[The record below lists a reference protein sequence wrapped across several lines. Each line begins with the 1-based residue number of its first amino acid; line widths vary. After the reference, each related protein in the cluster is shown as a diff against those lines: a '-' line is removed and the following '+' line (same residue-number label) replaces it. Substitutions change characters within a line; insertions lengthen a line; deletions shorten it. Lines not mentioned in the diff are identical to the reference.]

1 MALKPRAL
9 QMRLPRVQE
18 AVPSVFELD
27 GVAHRFGRLGPLSL
41 RVDEGET
48 LVVLG
53 PSGAGKTTLLRLL
66 LGLLPPDHGVVRFRG
81 DDVSTVDAAALRRRI
96 GYVVQGGGLFPHL
109 TAEGN
114 VTLVA
119 RWLGWPEE
127 RIAAR
132 VDELLQLARLPRT
145 ALTQYPAQLS
155 GGQAQRVGL
164 LRALLLDPEVLLLDE
179 PLGAL
184 DPVTRYDLQGDLR
197 AAFEHLRKTV
207 VLVTHD
213 LGEAAFFAHR
223 IVLLH
228 DGRIAQQGTF
238 EELSS
243 APADAYVARFIHAQ
257 RAPLERLR

>member
-1 MALKPRAL
+1 ML
-9 QMRLPRVQE
+9 
-18 AVPSVFELD
+18 ELE
-27 GVAHRFGRLGPLSL
+27 GVAHRFGRLGPLDL
-41 RVDEGET
+41 RIAEGET
-48 LVVLG
+48 LAILG

-66 LGLLPPDHGVVRFRG
+66 LGLLAPDQGTVRFRG
-81 DDVSTVDAAALRRRI
+81 EDVRTLDPAELRRRI

-119 RWLGWPEE
+119 RWLGWPDM
-127 RIAAR
+127 RIAKR
-132 VDELLQLARLPRT
+132 LDELLHLARLPEA
-145 ALTQYPAQLS
+145 ALRQYPAQLS

-164 LRALLLDPEVLLLDE
+164 LRALMLDPEVLLLDE

-184 DPVTRYDLQGDLR
+184 DPVTRFDLQADLR
-197 AAFEHLRKTV
+197 TAFEQLRKTV

-223 IVLLH
+223 IAPLH
-228 DGRIAQQGTF
+228 DGRIAQEGTF
-238 EELSS
+238 EQL
-243 APADAYVARFIHAQ
+243 ARTPADPYVARFVHAQ

>member
-1 MALKPRAL
+1 
-9 QMRLPRVQE
+9 
-18 AVPSVFELD
+18 VPGVLELE
-27 GVAHRFGRLGPLSL
+27 GVAHRFGRLGPLDL
-41 RVDEGET
+41 RIAEGET
-48 LVVLG
+48 LAILG

-66 LGLLPPDHGVVRFRG
+66 LGLLAPDQGTVRFRG
-81 DDVSTVDAAALRRRI
+81 EDVRTLDPAELRRRI

-119 RWLGWPEE
+119 RWLGWPDM
-127 RIAAR
+127 RIAKR
-132 VDELLQLARLPRT
+132 LDELLHLARLPEA
-145 ALTQYPAQLS
+145 ALRQYPAQLS

-164 LRALLLDPEVLLLDE
+164 LRALMLDPEVLLLDE

-184 DPVTRYDLQGDLR
+184 DPVTRFDLQADLR
-197 AAFEHLRKTV
+197 TAFEQLRKTV

-223 IVLLH
+223 IALLH
-228 DGRIAQQGTF
+228 DGRIAQEGTF
-238 EELSS
+238 EQL
-243 APADAYVARFIHAQ
+243 ARTPADPYVARFVHAQ

>member
-1 MALKPRAL
+1 
-9 QMRLPRVQE
+9 MRLPRVQE
-18 AVPSVFELD
+18 AVPAVFELEQ
-27 GVAHRFGRLGPLSL
+27 VAHRFGRLGPLSL

-66 LGLLPPDHGVVRFRG
+66 LGLLPPEQGVVRFRG
-81 DDVSTVDAAALRRRI
+81 EDVSALDPAALRRRI

-119 RWLGWPEE
+119 RWLGWPRE

-132 VDELLQLARLPRT
+132 VEELLQLARLPRA

-164 LRALLLDPEVLLLDE
+164 LRALMLDPEVLLLDE

-197 AAFEHLRKTV
+197 TAFEHLRKTV

-228 DGRIAQQGTF
+228 EGRIAQQGTF
-238 EELSS
+238 DELSS
-243 APADAYVARFIHAQ
+243 SPADPYVARFVHAQ

>member
-1 MALKPRAL
+1 ML
-9 QMRLPRVQE
+9 
-18 AVPSVFELD
+18 ELE
-27 GVAHRFGRLGPLSL
+27 GVAHHFGPLGPLDL
-41 RVDEGET
+41 RVEEGET
-48 LVVLG
+48 LAVIG

-66 LGLLPPDHGVVRFRG
+66 LGLLAPDRGSVKFRG
-81 DDVSTVDAAALRRRI
+81 QDVRDLEAAALRRRI

-119 RWLGWPEE
+119 RWLAWTDD
-127 RIAAR
+127 RIAKR
-132 VDELLQLARLPRT
+132 LDELLHLARLPAA
-145 ALTQYPAQLS
+145 ALRQYPAQLS

-164 LRALLLDPEVLLLDE
+164 LRALMLDPEVLLLDE

-184 DPVTRYDLQGDLR
+184 DPVTRFDLQGDLR
-197 AAFEHLRKTV
+197 TAFEQLRKTV

-223 IVLLH
+223 IALLH
-228 DGRIAQQGTF
+228 EGRIAQQGTF
-238 EELSS
+238 EELERS
-243 APADAYVARFIHAQ
+243 PADPYVARFVHAQ

>member
-1 MALKPRAL
+1 ML
-9 QMRLPRVQE
+9 
-18 AVPSVFELD
+18 ELA
-27 GVAHRFGRLGPLSL
+27 GVAHRFGRLGPLDL
-41 RVDEGET
+41 RVAEGET
-48 LVVLG
+48 LAVLG

-66 LGLLPPDHGVVRFRG
+66 LGLLAPDQGTVLFRG
-81 DDVSTVDAAALRRRI
+81 RDVRALDPAALRRRI

-114 VTLVA
+114 VALVA

-127 RIAAR
+127 RISR
-132 VDELLQLARLPRT
+132 RLDELLHLARLPQA
-145 ALTQYPAQLS
+145 ALLQYPAQLS

-164 LRALLLDPEVLLLDE
+164 LRALMLDPEVLLLDE

-184 DPVTRYDLQGDLR
+184 DPVTRFELQADLR
-197 AAFEHLRKTV
+197 TAFEELRKTV

-223 IVLLH
+223 IALLH
-228 DGRIAQQGTF
+228 EGRIAQEGTF
-238 EELSS
+238 EELERN
-243 APADAYVARFIHAQ
+243 PADPYVARFIHAQ

>member
-1 MALKPRAL
+1 ML
-9 QMRLPRVQE
+9 
-18 AVPSVFELD
+18 ELS
-27 GVAHRFGRLGPLSL
+27 GVAHHFGPLGPLDL
-41 RVDEGET
+41 RVAEGET
-48 LVVLG
+48 LAVIG

-66 LGLLPPDHGVVRFRG
+66 LGLLAPDQGTVRFRG
-81 DDVSTVDAAALRRRI
+81 EDVGKLEPAALRRRI

-119 RWLGWPEE
+119 RWLGWPGE
-127 RIAAR
+127 RIKKR
-132 VDELLQLARLPRT
+132 LDELLHLARLPAA
-145 ALTQYPAQLS
+145 ALRQYPAQLS

-164 LRALLLDPEVLLLDE
+164 LRALMLDPEVLLLDE

-184 DPVTRYDLQGDLR
+184 DPVTRFDLQGDLR
-197 AAFEHLRKTV
+197 TAFDQLRKTV

-223 IVLLH
+223 IALLH
-228 DGRIAQQGTF
+228 EGRIVQEGTF
-238 EELSS
+238 EELER
-243 APADAYVARFIHAQ
+243 APANPYVARFVHAQ

>member
-1 MALKPRAL
+1 ML
-9 QMRLPRVQE
+9 
-18 AVPSVFELD
+18 ELER
-27 GVAHRFGRLGPLSL
+27 VAHRFGRLGPLDL
-41 RVDEGET
+41 RVAEGET
-48 LVVLG
+48 LAILG

-66 LGLLPPDHGVVRFRG
+66 LGLLAPDQGTVRFRG
-81 DDVSTVDAAALRRRI
+81 EDVRTLDPASLRRRI

-119 RWLGWPEE
+119 RWLGWPQE
-127 RIAAR
+127 RIAR
-132 VDELLQLARLPRT
+132 RLDELLHLAQLPQA
-145 ALTQYPAQLS
+145 ALQQYPAQLS

-164 LRALLLDPEVLLLDE
+164 LRALMLDPEVLLLDE

-184 DPVTRYDLQGDLR
+184 DPVTRFDLQGDLR
-197 AAFEHLRKTV
+197 TAFEKLRKTV

-228 DGRIAQQGTF
+228 DGRIAQEGTF
-238 EELSS
+238 EELAR
-243 APADAYVARFIHAQ
+243 APADPYVARFIHAQ